1 MNPPWAKIERFAPLA
16 LLVLAPLILFWR
28 LLFAGEVLYWG
39 VPLVQFYPW
48 HSLVNQALA
57 GGQLPLWTDLLGG
70 GAPLLANHQTALF
83 YPPNLLFRLVPVER
97 ALGYSLVL
105 HIAGAGLAA
114 YYWGGTLGLGR
125 LGRTVTALSYA
136 LGGYVVGRTQ
146 FITMVAAYAW
156 LPLLLALTERLVRRR
171 NRLSPL
177 WLGGALAL
185 QFLAGHAQI
194 WFYSLLLVV
203 AYGVYRCLVPPSPQP
218 SPFEGEGAAVPSPL
232 RVQGRTGAMNLE
244 VGFRVPPSP
253 QPSPFEGEGAAV
265 PSPRRG
271 EGGVRGEPGGI
282 ARISKRTLALFAPKP
297 GRGKAW
303 TLGSLGLGVLLSL
316 ALSAIQLLP
325 TAELVLN
332 SGRSGGTDWNFAMT
346 YSFWP
351 WRLLT
356 LVAPD
361 LFGNPALGNY
371 AGYANY
377 WEDAAYIG
385 LLPLLFAAV
394 ALVHWLKSLRP
405 LPARSAARSASVV
418 PFFAAL
424 LPLAVVLAMGQN
436 TPVFPLVFKYIPGFG
451 YFQAPARLM
460 LWFAVAASTLAGI
473 GAHNF
478 RLTYWWQYTLRLTV
492 AGALAMLAVALLVGR
507 AGVPL
512 GEVYLPAV
520 TRLAVTLGL
529 AAGLLLLRGRDAEN
543 PDRRVA
549 SSALPR
555 PAWGPLVAGT
565 LAVDLLWF
573 GMPLTPAIS
582 AGLYRLPNPAAVL
595 AREEMDE
602 SRFYVDPVFDYDTLF
617 KRYFSFDAFHSPDL
631 AYWRPLR
638 ESLLP
643 DLNAVDGIPA
653 LNNNEPLVI
662 GRWQDLMTG
671 LAAADWPAQRRL
683 LATMGVGYLLAD
695 SAPPGA
701 SPVAGVPHLYRL
713 PDTPGSP
720 GGLPRAWVVAQ
731 ARIVTTP
738 GAALSELMAPTF
750 DPAAQVLLEASRPSA
765 PPAAVPG
772 DGSTS
777 RVASLREGWNRRTI
791 DLVVARPGYLVA
803 AYTYYPGWSATVDGR
818 PAEIVRADYALLAVP
833 VEAGQHRVEL
843 TYRPLSFIV
852 GATISGLAVLAT
864 IGLALKE

>member
-1 MNPPWAKIERFAPLA
+1 MNPPWAKIGRLAPLVLIA
-16 LLVLAPLILFWR
+16 LTPLILFWR

-39 VPLVQFYPW
+39 VPLMQFYPW

-57 GGQLPLWTDLLGG
+57 GGHLPLWTDLLGG

-105 HIAGAGLAA
+105 HVAGAGLAA
-114 YYWGGTLGLGR
+114 YYWGRALGLGR
-125 LGRTVTALSYA
+125 LGRTVAALSYA

-156 LPLLLALTERLVRRR
+156 LPLLLALTERLVQRRD
-171 NRLSPL
+171 RLSPL

-194 WFYSLLLVV
+194 WFYSLLLVI
-203 AYGVYRCLVPPSPQP
+203 AYGVYRCLVLPSPQP
-218 SPFEGEGAAVPSPL
+218 SPSKGE
-232 RVQGRTGAMNLE
+232 E
-244 VGFRVPPSP
+244 
-253 QPSPFEGEGAAV
+253 AAV
-265 PSPRRG
+265 PSPR
-271 EGGVRGEPGGI
+271 GGVGRVRGEPGLE
-282 ARISKRTLALFAPKP
+282 KVWTLASLA
-297 GRGKAW
+297 
-303 TLGSLGLGVLLSL
+303 LGISFGL

-325 TAELVLN
+325 TAELALN
-332 SGRSGGTDWNFAMT
+332 SGRSGGTDWTFAMT

-356 LVAPD
+356 LAAPD
-361 LFGNPALGNY
+361 LFGSPALGNY

-377 WEDAAYIG
+377 WEDTAYLG
-385 LLPLLFAAV
+385 LLPLLFVVV

-405 LPARSAARSASVV
+405 LAARSAARPAPVV

-424 LPLAVVLAMGQN
+424 LPLAVVLALGQN
-436 TPVFPLVFKYIPGFG
+436 TPIFPLVFKYIPGFG

-460 LWFAVAASTLAGI
+460 LWFAVAASTLAGV

-478 RLTYWWQYTLRLTV
+478 RLTYGWQYTLRLTA
-492 AGALAMLAVALLVGR
+492 AGAVAMLAVALLIGR
-507 AGVPL
+507 AGIPL

-555 PAWGPLVAGT
+555 PAWGPLVAGM
-565 LAVDLLWF
+565 LAADLLWF

-582 AGLYRLPNPAAVL
+582 ADLYRLPNPAARL
-595 AREEMDE
+595 ARQEMGE
-602 SRFYVDPVFDYDTLF
+602 GRLYVDPTFDYDTLF
-617 KRYFSFDAFHSPDL
+617 KRYFSFDTFHSSDL

-662 GRWQDLMTG
+662 GRWQDLMTR
-671 LAAADWPAQRRL
+671 LAAADWPARRRL
-683 LATMGVGYLLAD
+683 LAMMGVDYLLAE
-695 SAPPGA
+695 SAPSGA

-713 PDTPGSP
+713 PDTARSP
-720 GGLPRAWVVAQ
+720 GDPPCAWVVTR
-731 ARIVTTP
+731 ARTVTAP

-750 DPAAQVLLEASRPSA
+750 DPTTQVLLETSPSPASLASSA
-765 PPAAVPG
+765 G
-772 DGSTS
+772 DGSAS
-777 RVASLREGWNRRTI
+777 RVISLREDWNRRTI
-791 DLVVARPGYLVA
+791 DLVAAQPGYLVL
-803 AYTYYPGWSATVDGR
+803 AYTYYPGWSAVVDGR

-843 TYRPLSFIV
+843 TYRPLSFML
-852 GATISGLAVLAT
+852 GAAISSLALLAT
-864 IGLALKE
+864 IGLVLKGRRKRE

>member
-1 MNPPWAKIERFAPLA
+1 
-16 LLVLAPLILFWR
+16 
-28 LLFAGEVLYWG
+28 
-39 VPLVQFYPW
+39 
-48 HSLVNQALA
+48 
-57 GGQLPLWTDLLGG
+57 
-70 GAPLLANHQTALF
+70 
-83 YPPNLLFRLVPVER
+83 
-97 ALGYSLVL
+97 
-105 HIAGAGLAA
+105 
-114 YYWGGTLGLGR
+114 
-125 LGRTVTALSYA
+125 
-136 LGGYVVGRTQ
+136 
-146 FITMVAAYAW
+146 MVAAYAW
-156 LPLLLALTERLVRRR
+156 LPLLLALTERLVQRRD
-171 NRLSPL
+171 RLAPL

-194 WFYSLLLVV
+194 WFYSLLLVI
-203 AYGVYRCLVPPSPQP
+203 AYGTYRCLVPPSRQKQR
-218 SPFEGEGAAVPSPL
+218 G
-232 RVQGRTGAMNLE
+232 TM
-244 VGFRVPPSP
+244 SP
-253 QPSPFEGEGAAV
+253 QPSPSQGEGAGS

-271 EGGVRGEPGGI
+271 EGRVRGEPGDI
-282 ARISKRTLALFAPKP
+282 ARISNRASTLPAPEVGRGRARTLV
-297 GRGKAW
+297 G
-303 TLGSLGLGVLLSL
+303 LGSGILLSL

-325 TAELVLN
+325 TAELALN
-332 SGRSGGTDWNFAMT
+332 SGRSGGTDWTFAMT

-377 WEDAAYIG
+377 WEDTAYIG
-385 LLPLLFAAV
+385 LLPLLFAVV
-394 ALVHWLKSLRP
+394 ALVHWLKSLRSA
-405 LPARSAARSASVV
+405 PAQSAAWPAPVV

-436 TPVFPLVFKYIPGFG
+436 TPIFPLVFKYIPGFG

-460 LWFAVAASTLAGI
+460 LWFAIAASTLAGI

-478 RLTYWWQYTLRLTV
+478 RLTYWWQYTLRLTA
-492 AGALAMLAVALLVGR
+492 AGAVAMLAVALLVGR
-507 AGVPL
+507 AGVSL

-555 PAWGPLVAGT
+555 PAWGPLVIGM

-573 GMPLTPAIS
+573 GMPLTPTIS
-582 AGLYRLPNPAAVL
+582 ADLYRLPNPVAGL
-595 AREEMDE
+595 ARQEIGE
-602 SRFYVDPVFDYDTLF
+602 SRLYVDPAFDYDTLF
-617 KRYFSFDAFHSPDL
+617 KRYFSFDTFRAPDL

-671 LAAADWPAQRRL
+671 LAAADWPARRRL
-683 LATMGVGYLLAD
+683 LAMAGVGYLLAEN
-695 SAPPGA
+695 APPGA

-713 PDTPGSP
+713 PDIPGSP
-720 GGLPRAWVVAQ
+720 GGLPRAWIVTQ
-731 ARIVTTP
+731 TRTVTTP
-738 GAALSELMAPTF
+738 GAALSEAMTPAF
-750 DPAAQVLLEASRPSA
+750 DPATQVLLEAFPPPA
-765 PPAAVPG
+765 PPASSSG
-772 DGSTS
+772 DGSRP
-777 RVASLREGWNRRTI
+777 RVTSLREGWNRRTI
-791 DLVVARPGYLVA
+791 DLVVAQPGYLVL
-803 AYTYYPGWSATVDGR
+803 AYTYYPGWSAAVDGR
-818 PAEIVRADYALLAVP
+818 PAEILRANYALLAVP

-843 TYRPLSFIV
+843 TYRPLSFII
-852 GATISGLAVLAT
+852 GAVVSGLAVLAMV
-864 IGLALKE
+864 GLALKGRRKQPISSEAD

>member
-1 MNPPWAKIERFAPLA
+1 MNPPWANFGRLAPLV
-16 LLVLAPLILFWR
+16 LIVLAPLILFWR

-39 VPLVQFYPW
+39 VPLTQFYPW

-70 GAPLLANHQTALF
+70 GAPLLANHQTAFF
-83 YPPNLLFRLVPVER
+83 YPPNLLFRLLPVER

-105 HIAGAGLAA
+105 HIASAGLAA

-125 LGRTVTALSYA
+125 LGKTVAALSYA

-156 LPLLLALTERLVRRR
+156 LPLLLALTDRLVQRRG
-171 NRLSPL
+171 RLAPL

-203 AYGVYRCLVPPSPQP
+203 AYGAYRCFWKRPPSIPP
-218 SPFEGEGAAVPSPL
+218 AS
-232 RVQGRTGAMNLE
+232 QGGGCSL
-244 VGFRVPPSP
+244 
-253 QPSPFEGEGAAV
+253 
-265 PSPRRG
+265 PRKN
-271 EGGVRGEPGGI
+271 GGGQGGGGLV
-282 ARISKRTLALFAPKP
+282 ARMSKRTSTLPALEGGAAPEPSREKV
-297 GRGKAW
+297 W
-303 TLGSLGLGVLLSL
+303 TLASLGLGILLSL
-316 ALSAIQLLP
+316 GLSAIQLLP
-325 TAELVLN
+325 TAELALN
-332 SGRSGGTDWNFAMT
+332 SGRSGGADWNFAMT

-356 LVAPD
+356 LLAPD

-394 ALVHWLKSLRP
+394 AFVHWLKSP
-405 LPARSAARSASVV
+405 AQSPARPASVV
-418 PFFAAL
+418 PFFAVL

-436 TPVFPLVFKYIPGFG
+436 TPIFPLVFKTIPGFG
-451 YFQAPARLM
+451 FFQAPARLM
-460 LWFAVAASTLAGI
+460 LWFAIAASTLAGI

-492 AGALAMLAVALLVGR
+492 AGAAAMLAVTLLVGR
-507 AGVPL
+507 AGIPL

-529 AAGLLLLRGRDAEN
+529 AAGLLLLRGRDADN

-555 PAWGPLVAGT
+555 PAWGPLVVGM
-565 LAVDLLWF
+565 LAADLLWF
-573 GMPLTPAIS
+573 GMPLTPTIS
-582 AGLYRLPNPAAVL
+582 ADLYRLPNPAAL
-595 AREEMDE
+595 RAREEMGDG
-602 SRFYVDPVFDYDTLF
+602 RLYVDPAFDYDTLF
-617 KRYFSFDAFHSPDL
+617 GRYFPFDTFHSPDL
-631 AYWRPLR
+631 AYWRALR

-662 GRWQDLMTG
+662 GRWQDLMTR
-671 LAAADWPAQRRL
+671 LAAADWPVQRRL
-683 LATMGVGYLLAD
+683 LALTGVGYLLAE

-713 PDTPGSP
+713 PDA
-720 GGLPRAWVVAQ
+720 PRAWVVAQ
-731 ARIVTTP
+731 TGARTAP
-738 GAALSELMAPTF
+738 GAGLSELTASTF
-750 DPAAQVLLEASRPSA
+750 DPATQVLLETSRLPA
-765 PPAAVPG
+765 PPTSSPG
-772 DGSTS
+772 DGVAS
-777 RVASLREGWNRRTI
+777 RIISLREGWNRRTI
-791 DLVVARPGYLVA
+791 DLVVAQPGYLVL
-803 AYTYYPGWSATVDGR
+803 AYTYYPGWTATVDGQ
-818 PAEIVRADYALLAVP
+818 PAEILRADYVLLAVP

-843 TYRPLSFIV
+843 YYRPLSFIL
-852 GATISGLAVLAT
+852 GAAISGLAVLAMV
-864 IGLALKE
+864 GLALKKRQK

>member
-1 MNPPWAKIERFAPLA
+1 MNLPGARIERFAPLV

-39 VPLVQFYPW
+39 VPLMQFYPW

-57 GGQLPLWTDLLGG
+57 GGHLPLWTDLLGG

-105 HIAGAGLAA
+105 HVAGAGLAA
-114 YYWGGTLGLGR
+114 YYWGSALGLGR
-125 LGRTVTALSYA
+125 LGRTVAALSYA

-171 NRLSPL
+171 DRLSPL

-203 AYGVYRCLVPPSPQP
+203 AYGVYRIIFDASDARHSNTTTALLTCHSEERSDEESLKRSVVKQEPQG
-218 SPFEGEGAAVPSPL
+218 FFAPL
-232 RVQGRTGAMNLE
+232 RSAQNDMVGRSICL
-244 VGFRVPPSP
+244 
-253 QPSPFEGEGAAV
+253 
-265 PSPRRG
+265 
-271 EGGVRGEPGGI
+271 
-282 ARISKRTLALFAPKP
+282 LALA
-297 GRGKAW
+297 
-303 TLGSLGLGVLLSL
+303 LGVLLSL

-325 TAELVLN
+325 TAELALN

-377 WEDAAYIG
+377 WEDTAYFG
-385 LLPLLFAAV
+385 LLPLLFAVV
-394 ALVHWLKSLRP
+394 ALVHWLKSLHP
-405 LPARSAARSASVV
+405 LPARSAARPVSVV

-424 LPLAVVLAMGQN
+424 LPLAVVLAMGPN
-436 TPVFPLVFKYIPGFG
+436 TPIFPLVFKYIPGFG

-478 RLTYWWQYTLRLTV
+478 RLTYWWQYILRLTV
-492 AGALAMLAVALLVGR
+492 AGALAMLAVALLIGR

-529 AAGLLLLRGRDAEN
+529 AAGLLLLRGHDAEN

-582 AGLYRLPNPAAVL
+582 ADLYRLPNPAAVL
-595 AREEMDE
+595 AREEMGE
-602 SRFYVDPVFDYDTLF
+602 SRFYVDPAFDYDALF
-617 KRYFSFDAFHSPDL
+617 KRYFSFDTFHSPDL

-683 LATMGVGYLLAD
+683 LAMMGVGYLLAE

-731 ARIVTTP
+731 ARAVTTP

-750 DPAAQVLLEASRPSA
+750 DPAAQVMLEASRPPA
-765 PPAAVPG
+765 PPAAAPG
-772 DGSTS
+772 DGSAS
-777 RVASLREGWNRRTI
+777 RVVSLREGWNRRTI
-791 DLVVARPGYLVA
+791 DLVAARPGYLVA

-852 GATISGLAVLAT
+852 GAAISGLAVLAT
-864 IGLALKE
+864 IGLALKERPK

>member
-1 MNPPWAKIERFAPLA
+1 MNPPWAKIGRLAPLG
-16 LLVLAPLILFWR
+16 LIVLAPLILFWR

-39 VPLVQFYPW
+39 VPLMQFYPW

-57 GGQLPLWTDLLGG
+57 GGHLPLWTDLLGG

-105 HIAGAGLAA
+105 HVAGAGLAA
-114 YYWGGTLGLGR
+114 YYWGSALDLGR
-125 LGRTVTALSYA
+125 LGRTVAALSYA

-171 NRLSPL
+171 DRLSPL

-203 AYGVYRCLVPPSPQP
+203 AYGVYRIIFGAPDARHVGRHSNTTTALLTCHSEERPAP
-218 SPFEGEGAAVPSPL
+218 AAVGQVSDEESLKRSVVKQEPQGFFAPL
-232 RVQGRTGAMNLE
+232 RSAQNDMVGRSICL
-244 VGFRVPPSP
+244 
-253 QPSPFEGEGAAV
+253 
-265 PSPRRG
+265 
-271 EGGVRGEPGGI
+271 
-282 ARISKRTLALFAPKP
+282 LALA
-297 GRGKAW
+297 
-303 TLGSLGLGVLLSL
+303 LGVLLSL

-325 TAELVLN
+325 TAELALN
-332 SGRSGGTDWNFAMT
+332 SGRSSGTDWNFAMT

-377 WEDAAYIG
+377 WEDTAYIG
-385 LLPLLFAAV
+385 LLPLLFAVA
-394 ALVHWLKSLRP
+394 ALVHWLKSFHP
-405 LPARSAARSASVV
+405 LPARSAARPASVV
-418 PFFAAL
+418 PFFAVL
-424 LPLAVVLAMGQN
+424 LPLAVMLAMGQN
-436 TPVFPLVFKYIPGFG
+436 SPIFPLVFKYIPGFG

-473 GAHNF
+473 GAHHF
-478 RLTYWWQYTLRLTV
+478 RLTYWWQYTLRLTA
-492 AGALAMLAVALLVGR
+492 AGAVAMLAVALLVGR

-555 PAWGPLVAGT
+555 PAWGPLVVGM

-582 AGLYRLPNPAAVL
+582 ADLYRLPNLTAAL
-595 AREEMDE
+595 AREEMGE
-602 SRFYVDPVFDYDTLF
+602 SRLYVDPAFDYDTLF
-617 KRYFSFDAFHSPDL
+617 KRYFPFDAFHSPDL

-662 GRWQDLMTG
+662 GRWQDLMTR

-683 LATMGVGYLLAD
+683 LALTGVGYLLAG

-701 SPVAGVPHLYRL
+701 SPVASVSHLYRL
-713 PDTPGSP
+713 PDTPGPP

-731 ARIVTTP
+731 ARTITTP

-750 DPAAQVLLEASRPSA
+750 DPAAQVLLEEPLPSA
-765 PPAAVPG
+765 LPTSSPG
-772 DGSTS
+772 DGSAS
-777 RVASLREGWNRRTI
+777 RVISLREGWNRRTI
-791 DLVVARPGYLVA
+791 DLVVAQPGYLVL
-803 AYTYYPGWSATVDGR
+803 AYTCYPGWSATVDGR

-852 GATISGLAVLAT
+852 GAAISGLAVLAA
-864 IGLALKE
+864 IGLALKRRRK